1 MYDILITW
9 GMLTDA
15 RLLVHM
21 RGQKDHILYREWV
34 RGPKV
39 VQHMHCQLQ
48 RDLRSHWKSA

>member
-21 RGQKDHILYREWV
+21 RGQKDHIPYREWV
-34 RGPKV
+34 RGPNV
-39 VQHMHCQLQ
+39 VQHMHCQLH
-48 RDLRSHWKSA
+48 RDIRSHWKSA